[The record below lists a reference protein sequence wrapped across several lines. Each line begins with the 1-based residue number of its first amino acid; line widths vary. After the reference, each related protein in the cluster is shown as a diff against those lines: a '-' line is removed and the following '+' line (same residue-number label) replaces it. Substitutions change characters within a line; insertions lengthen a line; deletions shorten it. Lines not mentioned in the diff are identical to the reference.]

1 MVAPPNIGVA
11 DLPAALERIKRQQE
25 PPAGGG
31 PKGPITEEDIRNAIS
46 DREIIDVTTPSDGEE
61 AETEARTTLTAKKHT
76 ENKEQEAEV
85 EAMSDTSEPP
95 RDNKPVARKA
105 RATLREN
112 PWLEKLVLPSEKN
125 TEDDEMN
132 EIMRRSLWVSRRTE
146 TANRS
151 RIKG

>member
-11 DLPAALERIKRQQE
+11 DLPAALERIKSQQE

-61 AETEARTTLTAKKHT
+61 AETEARATLTAKKHT

-95 RDNKPVARKA
+95 RFDE
-105 RATLREN
+105 ATAEPLSFTDMYEYVRG
-112 PWLEKLVLPSEKN
+112 
-125 TEDDEMN
+125 
-132 EIMRRSLWVSRRTE
+132 EIKGMTLDQAQVSR
-146 TANRS
+146 A
-151 RIKG
+151 